1 MMNTARNIATARN
14 QWRQAMTEARI
25 DVAKVDGQAVAVWP
39 LAAGKSARY
48 AFALAS
54 RQASPDTAAGF
65 WITVASMH
73 QIADLLAILGAM
85 EWKISHGPII
95 SLIPGDMHGE
105 IAGRKRAGTAAFE
118 LFNGPA
124 LVVTNRVKPNKPRAD
139 RCYLT
144 GPALGQ
150 GNSVRSE
157 SGRGR
162 VEYAPCWNESAPWI
176 SYYNGTAGRSFKT
189 IGDAA
194 RHFRDHYRD
203 PLELPDLAAVYRP

>member
-65 WITVASMH
+65 WITVASLH
-73 QIADLLAILGAM
+73 QLADLLAVLGAM

-105 IAGRKRAGTAAFE
+105 IAGFYFISKRFDT
-118 LFNGPA
+118 
-124 LVVTNRVKPNKPRAD
+124 
-139 RCYLT
+139 
-144 GPALGQ
+144 
-150 GNSVRSE
+150 
-157 SGRGR
+157 
-162 VEYAPCWNESAPWI
+162 
-176 SYYNGTAGRSFKT
+176 
-189 IGDAA
+189 
-194 RHFRDHYRD
+194 
-203 PLELPDLAAVYRP
+203 

>member
-1 MMNTARNIATARN
+1 M
-14 QWRQAMTEARI
+14 
-25 DVAKVDGQAVAVWP
+25 
-39 LAAGKSARY
+39 
-48 AFALAS
+48 
-54 RQASPDTAAGF
+54 
-65 WITVASMH
+65 
-73 QIADLLAILGAM
+73 
-85 EWKISHGPII
+85 
-95 SLIPGDMHGE
+95 
-105 IAGRKRAGTAAFE
+105 
-118 LFNGPA
+118 
-124 LVVTNRVKPNKPRAD
+124 RVKPNKPRAD
-139 RCYLT
+139 RPYLT

-203 PLELPDLAAVYRP
+203 PLELPNLAAAYRP